1 MSSTG
6 TMQAKTGIR
15 RRQKTSLDPAEHFH
29 TGWKQRTGAGG
40 FDYTGTFEDAVAC
53 KSLKS
58 SLADGRKVEASF
70 SGAGTETT
78 VVVKFDPDK
87 QVSEDMQKAG
97 WQAILDNFKK
107 YTEQG
112 V

>member
-1 MSSTG
+1 ME
-6 TMQAKTGIR
+6 AKDGSR
-15 RRQKTSLDPAEHFH
+15 
-29 TGWKQRTGAGG
+29 G
-40 FDYTGTFEDAVAC
+40 FDYTGTFEDVVAC

-70 SGAGTETT
+70 FGDGIETT

-87 QVSEDMQKAG
+87 HVSEDMQKAG

-112 V
+112 G

>member
-1 MSSTG
+1 ME
-6 TMQAKTGIR
+6 AKDGSR
-15 RRQKTSLDPAEHFH
+15 
-29 TGWKQRTGAGG
+29 G
-40 FDYTGTFEDAVAC
+40 FDYTGTFDDVVAC